1 MEEAGGGAVGG
12 VGEGCGGGRK
22 GGGRRRRSDGEEGG
36 GVTREEEGKEGG
48 GRQKMGREEVP
59 QKASEASRRRA
70 KVDVIRFLGIAGRV
84 E

>member
-1 MEEAGGGAVGG
+1 
-12 VGEGCGGGRK
+12 
-22 GGGRRRRSDGEEGG
+22 
-36 GVTREEEGKEGG
+36 VTREEEGKEGG

-59 QKASEASRRRA
+59 QKASEASRRRV